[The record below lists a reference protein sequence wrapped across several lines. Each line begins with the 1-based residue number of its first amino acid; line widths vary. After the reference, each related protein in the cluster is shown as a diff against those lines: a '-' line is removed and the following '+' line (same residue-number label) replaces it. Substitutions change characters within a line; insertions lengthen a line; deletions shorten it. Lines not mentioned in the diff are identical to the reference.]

1 MLAFLACVLSIP
13 ILHAG
18 LNSYDAAIEA
28 DHAGALPY
36 VAVSRETMEFD
47 HTLGIEFDFGEISES
62 ATLEFIVSGDPDLE
76 SEDDPNAQRDGF
88 LAVGENGT
96 WNLRYEQWDDTGALG
111 FTHLGVADYQFE
123 PEDGVDEELL
133 NSPTELTHVTYRWDQ
148 ETTTMEL
155 YVDGLLVGTN
165 ADATEYEMPT
175 GPGVLG
181 AKDVDGAEGMAGVIE
196 RVTVYNEAIDPAAIV
211 FHAEAWLG
219 NSDPGVVVS
228 SKQDFG
234 ELQFIDEPQEITIP
248 VRNSGQE
255 NELTV
260 SAVITGGE
268 NFTLVSAPAVV
279 PPGGSGDIIL
289 LFDRKGAIGQFTGSL
304 EITTN
309 DPDEFDMVIAV
320 DLSAA
325 LIDREGPIG
334 HYRFDELAGTTE
346 MPDAT
351 GFGRNGTYGE
361 GVTLGEDAV
370 ATGTSM
376 GVAGGSSASIPG
388 EHFADLEDFTI
399 AIWMNA
405 DSVDALHTL
414 VAKGGGGIPTFAI
427 LISEGQVQWFVD
439 TAPEFGTEAAVLTA
453 GTTHHVAVSY
463 SSTKAT
469 IYVDGAPV
477 ASFDNPAEL
486 PLDSMNPILV
496 GSFETALPFAGRLD
510 DLQIYNRV
518 LTDAQVNG
526 LFASPGSVVTGEL
539 SSKPLI
545 AAQWSFD
552 GTLSDTA
559 PGGLGDVLTPTGDP
573 EYALGVVG
581 QAVKITA
588 DGLQRLR
595 ADDSDDLDL
604 SENWTL
610 EAFVWPDT
618 DNTGEWDRFWTK
630 WGDGGDQWHTSFRS
644 TGAVDVENGL
654 DLFINDGNNLINSNT
669 TAEVPLQEWSHVAF
683 VGDSVG
689 GTITTWLNGVKV
701 GEAAYEAV
709 TPGDG
714 AMNFGNFESPANELQ
729 YSGLID
735 EAIIHTVVKDEA
747 YLLERAALI
756 TIPKFYP
763 ISSITSTTEVDDFY
777 PVGNLILGPGFGFN
791 SEAPFRRLIGGAE
804 GLWVTADPGGF
815 PSDYLEAADAPV
827 LTLDLGADVSLSEI
841 SVWGYSATNGNGV
854 SEFSLRF
861 ATSAEGTAGFG
872 QSIAYNPTF
881 NPTTDN
887 DTIRQSFL
895 FSEAVTARY
904 VEFTTVDNYF
914 TAPGDGSEGGLAGG
928 DRVGL
933 GEIAFEIEPSASG
946 GGGGSRDALGRV
958 AGSSEPIMEPT
969 EVDFGELPG
978 DATFEF
984 LFNGI
989 KGGGSTAIA
998 GNDSWALKLE
1008 QWQDTGF
1015 IGTTEF
1021 GVVDNTSEAP
1031 TVFETDVHVVFVSD
1045 TAAGETRI
1053 YVDGVPSGSTP
1064 GNPEMS
1070 GAGAVMGAR
1079 DGTGDPMGEG
1089 SVMYGWASYDRAL
1102 TDAEVA
1108 SLVDTPFGP
1117 ATVGANLVA
1126 HWPLDDPA
1134 GATEA
1139 AETSGAHPGAVGA
1152 GVTFGGPGAIAG
1164 TSAEFDGSGGIQA
1177 EWSAAINP
1185 ESFTLTLWARSNGGA
1200 GAWNSPVTSRND
1212 LNPDSQGYL
1221 IYDNEPGGV
1230 WTFWSGNGTDDGNWQ
1245 VLDGPEVKLG
1255 EWQHLAI
1262 TYDDAEEVKKLYVDG
1277 VLEVESDD
1285 TLTPNDT
1292 TPFNIGAGQDLGD
1305 GFFFIGDIDDVSV
1318 WDGALDIDTIGRI
1331 MVEGVAAV
1339 AEGGPVDPPTTASF
1353 DLTDVGFSAAGDFS
1367 LTLPADVTADIEFST
1382 DLMNWEVIGN
1392 GATGTYEDTDAF
1404 RSGGPSGYYR
1414 AKP

>member
-1 MLAFLACVLSIP
+1 MACALSIQS
-13 ILHAG
+13 LHAG
-18 LNSYDAAIEA
+18 INSYDAAIEG
-28 DHAGALPY
+28 DNAGALTY
-36 VAVSRETMEFD
+36 VKVSRETMEFD
-47 HTLGIEFDFGEISES
+47 GTAGIEFDFGEISES
-62 ATLEFIVSGDPDLE
+62 STLEFIVSGDPE
-76 SEDDPNAQRDGF
+76 AAQDGF

-111 FTHLGVADYQFE
+111 FTHLGVADYLFE
-123 PEDGVDEELL
+123 PAEGIDAEAL
-133 NSPTELTHVTYRWDQ
+133 NSPTEPTHLTYRWDQ
-148 ETTTMEL
+148 ETTTMEVYL
-155 YVDGLLVGTN
+155 DGVLTGTN
-165 ADATEYEMPT
+165 AEATEYEMPT
-175 GPGVLG
+175 GLGFLG
-181 AKDVDGAEGMAGVIE
+181 AKDEAGAEGMTGKIE
-196 RVTVYNEAIDPAAIV
+196 RVTVYNEAIDPAAIL

-228 SKQDFG
+228 AAQDFG
-234 ELQFIDEPQEITIP
+234 ELQFIDAPQELTIS

-260 SAVITGGE
+260 SVVITGGE
-268 NFTLVSAPAVV
+268 NFTLVSAPSVV

-289 LFDRKGAIGQFTGSL
+289 LFDRKGAIGQFTGNL
-304 EITTN
+304 EIRTN
-309 DPDEFDMVIAV
+309 DPDEFDQVISVA
-320 DLSAA
+320 LSVA

-334 HYRFDELAGTTE
+334 HYRLDEMGSATE
-346 MPDAT
+346 LPDAT

-361 GVTLGEDAV
+361 GVTLGEAAV
-370 ATGTSM
+370 ATGTSL
-376 GVAGGSSASIPG
+376 GVSGGSSASIPG

-399 AIWMNA
+399 GIWMNA
-405 DSVDALHTL
+405 ESVDALHTL
-414 VAKGGGGIPTFAI
+414 VAKGGGGVPTFAV
-427 LISEGQVQWFVD
+427 LISEGTVQWFVES
-439 TAPEFGTEAAVLTA
+439 APEFGTETAVLTA
-453 GTTHHVAVSY
+453 GTTHHVAISY
-463 SSTKAT
+463 STTRAT

-477 ASFDNPAEL
+477 ASLDDPADL
-486 PLDSMNPILV
+486 VLDSMNPVMI
-496 GSFETALPFAGRLD
+496 GSFETALPFVGRLD

-518 LTDAQVNG
+518 LTDAQING

-539 SSKPLI
+539 SAKPRI

-552 GTLSDTA
+552 GTLSDNA

-588 DGLQRLR
+588 DGLQRLS
-595 ADDSDDLDL
+595 AEDSDDLDL
-604 SENWTL
+604 AENWTL

-630 WGDGGDQWHTSFRS
+630 WGDGGEQWHTSFRS

-654 DLFINDGNNLINSNT
+654 DLFINDGNNIIKSNM
-669 TAEVPLQEWSHVAF
+669 TAEVPLQQWSHVAF
-683 VGDSVG
+683 IGDATG

-701 GEAAYEAV
+701 GEAPYEAV

-763 ISSITSTTEVDDFY
+763 IASITSSTEADDLY
-777 PVGNLILGPGFGFN
+777 PVTNLILGPGVGYN
-791 SEAPFRRLIGGAE
+791 AEAPFRRLIGGAD
-804 GLWVTADPGGF
+804 GLWVTAAPGGF
-815 PSDYLEAADAPV
+815 PADYIEAADAPV
-827 LTLDLGADVSLSEI
+827 LILDIGADVSLGEI
-841 SVWGYSATNGNGV
+841 SVWGYSSMNGNGV

-861 ATSAEGTAGFG
+861 ATGAEGTAGFG

-887 DTIRQSFL
+887 DVIRQSFL
-895 FSEAVTARY
+895 FSETVTARY
-904 VEFTTVDNYF
+904 VEFTPLDNYF

-933 GEIAFEIEPSASG
+933 GEIAFEIEPSGG
-946 GGGGSRDALGRV
+946 GGGGSRDSLGRV
-958 AGSSEPIMEPT
+958 AGSSEAITEPA
-969 EVDFGELPG
+969 EVDFGELAG
-978 DATFEF
+978 DATLEF
-984 LFNGI
+984 LFNAI
-989 KGGGSTAIA
+989 KLGPSTAIA
-998 GNDSWALKLE
+998 GTDAWALKLE

-1031 TVFETDVHVVFVSD
+1031 TVFDADVHVVFVSD

-1053 YVDGVPSGSTP
+1053 YVDGVLSGSTP

-1070 GAGAVMGAR
+1070 GKGAVMGAR
-1079 DGTGDPMGEG
+1079 DGTTDPMGEG
-1089 SVMYGWASYDRAL
+1089 SIMYGWASYDSAL
-1102 TDAEVA
+1102 SDADIDA
-1108 SLVDTPFGP
+1108 LADTPFG
-1117 ATVGANLVA
+1117 ATAIGATLVA
-1126 HWPLDDPA
+1126 HWPLDDLA
-1134 GATEA
+1134 GATVA

-1152 GVTFGGPGAIAG
+1152 GITFGVPGAIAG
-1164 TSAEFDGSGGIQA
+1164 TAAEFDGSGGIQA

-1185 ESFTLTLWARSNGGA
+1185 ESFTLTLWAKSNGGA
-1200 GAWNSPVTSRND
+1200 GAWNSAVTSRND

-1221 IYDNEPGGV
+1221 IYDNEPSGA

-1245 VLDGPEVKLG
+1245 VIDGPEVKLA

-1262 TYDDAEEVKKLYVDG
+1262 TYDDAAEVKKLYVDG
-1277 VLEVESDD
+1277 MLEGESND

-1305 GFFFIGDIDDVSV
+1305 GFFFIGEIDDVSV
-1318 WDGALDIDTIGRI
+1318 WNGALDVDMIGRI
-1331 MVEGVAAV
+1331 MLEGVAAV
-1339 AEGGPVDPPTTASF
+1339 AGGGDPVDPPNSDSF
-1353 DLTDVGFSAAGDFS
+1353 DLTAVGFSAAGDFS
-1367 LTLPADVTADIEFST
+1367 LTLPADVTADIEYSA
-1382 DLMNWEVIGN
+1382 DLLNWEIIAN
-1392 GATGTYEDTDAF
+1392 GATGAFEDLDTGRNGAA
-1404 RSGGPSGYYR
+1404 SGYYR